1 MGLISTLSFAA
12 AIATLRIILQRENM
26 LSEALTG
33 TGALIAAL
41 VAWLY
46 FRGEEEGSG
55 AGPPEGGDPTPPSNP
70 STTLNAPADVERWIN
85 EATRAANLH
94 SQVSRELVL
103 AVIWQE
109 SGGDPSA
116 VGSAGE
122 QGLMQVT
129 AIAAEDVGEPQPS
142 TSASPQRQITVGTK
156 YLSKCF
162 DYVGGDTYK
171 ALRCYNEGPPPL
183 TVPASDK
190 YASQVLE
197 KREELAA

>member
-1 MGLISTLSFAA
+1 M
-12 AIATLRIILQRENM
+12 LQFM
-26 LSEALTG
+26 LSEFLTG
-33 TGALIAAL
+33 TGAAIAAL

-46 FRGEEEGSG
+46 FRGDEEETGGVSDG
-55 AGPPEGGDPTPPSNP
+55 PEGGDPTPPSDP
-70 STTLNAPADVERWIN
+70 STTLNGPPDVERWIG

-94 SQVSRELVL
+94 GQVSSELVL

-129 AIAAEDVGEPQPS
+129 QIAAEDVGEPQPS

-162 DYVGGDTYK
+162 VYVGGGTRK

-183 TVPASDK
+183 TAEASK
-190 YASQVLE
+190 EYASEVLR
-197 KREELAA
+197 KREELAP